1 MFRRA
6 ACPVPWPSVP
16 RPVIRDLLFSHGI
29 SPGSRVLDAGS
40 GDDRLVHYL
49 GFLGIAAE
57 RVCLDADISG
67 LPEHEYDLVI
77 ARQLDSYCKSLD
89 SLASLTA
96 TAGLLATVRPGGF
109 LVLANDSRVQESH
122 RAACLRRHLSL
133 FPGAC
138 RAWRR
143 GRFDL
148 NSLKTASHGRD
159 RSDWQTFIREPAQAS
174 SSPQRCC
181 PPVQRRA
188 A

>member
-1 MFRRA
+1 M
-6 ACPVPWPSVP
+6 P

-40 GDDRLVHYL
+40 SDDKLVDYL

-57 RVCLDADISG
+57 RVCLDADISR

-109 LVLANDSRVQESH
+109 LILANDSRGQESH
-122 RAACLRRHLSL
+122 RVACLRRHLSS

-138 RAWRR
+138 RTWRR

-148 NSLKTASHGRD
+148 NSLKTASRGRA